1 MFRKNIVKYV
11 DDLVA
16 ANAARDGDRF
26 HEAVRNVA
34 RSAGKATPEQ
44 AHTALT
50 RLAPVLESIP
60 FGIGNPVAGL
70 AGGIVGLEGD
80 FRPVLPVL
88 VDRAIA
94 VLTAAVRFHAFYQEK
109 FGEEPPDA
117 EDEAAVLPT
126 LERVAH
132 PETGSDE
139 GRALGEAWFT
149 ANEWVQ
155 PVLFLCQR
163 KDVRAALPRRAEL
176 TAAVAATTELVGA
189 AGWLNGLLQ
198 VLDDETL
205 LVLDRASGR
214 AFRVTISGI
223 GDNFQLHTLL
233 AAALPAEV
241 LPGSPPSAA
250 EVAAASTGDLEPPGG
265 IRGNFNLADANGKW
279 IWNEG
284 RPVDIPHLDGVR
296 VAVVDP
302 PPYTR
307 TWNAGRAYPLMI
319 PSVQLTAEFSPADAA
334 TLRSKIKTVG

>member
-16 ANAARDGDRF
+16 ANAARDADRF
-26 HEAVRNVA
+26 HEAVQNVA

-44 AHTALT
+44 SHAALT
-50 RLAPVLESIP
+50 RLAPMLVSIP

-94 VLTAAVRFHAFYQEK
+94 VLTAALRFHAFYREN
-109 FGEEPPDA
+109 FGEEPPDP
-117 EDEAAVLPT
+117 EDEEAVLPA
-126 LERVAH
+126 LGRLAH
-132 PETGSDE
+132 PNSGSDE
-139 GRALGEAWFT
+139 GYALGQAWFT

-176 TAAVAATTELVGA
+176 TAAVGAATELVGA
-189 AGWLNGLLQ
+189 AGWLDGLLR
-198 VLDDETL
+198 VLDDEPL

-214 AFRVTISGI
+214 AFRVTISGV

-250 EVAAASTGDLEPPGG
+250 EIAAASTGDLEVPGG
-265 IRGNFNLADANGKW
+265 IRGNFNLADVNGKW

-284 RPVDIPHLDGVR
+284 RPADIPHLDGVR

-302 PPYTR
+302 PPYIR
-307 TWNAGRAYPLMI
+307 TWNAGRAYPLMV
-319 PSVQLTAEFSPADAA
+319 PSVQVVAELSPADAA
-334 TLRSKIKTVG
+334 ALQAKIKPVG